1 VPVPEQQHLITPRAA
16 TAAGAVLGLAGAVII
31 LAWWGS
37 LAAAV
42 TGSALSCFGMVLQ
55 WRAKQR

>member
-1 VPVPEQQHLITPRAA
+1 
-16 TAAGAVLGLAGAVII
+16 VLGVLGAVII

-42 TGSALSCFGMVLQ
+42 TGTALAGFGMALQ
-55 WRAKQR
+55 WRAKQL